1 VSVAASDWAFQA
13 LDWLIRKL
21 RVYLNGFRNRGIE
34 PKTRKDSQKVAGEK
48 YEPRALTTLA
58 LSMLSQY
65 ATLTF
70 H

>member
-1 VSVAASDWAFQA
+1 M
-13 LDWLIRKL
+13 RKL
-21 RVYLNGFRNRGIE
+21 RVYLNGFWKRGIE

-65 ATLTF
+65 ATLTLR
-70 H
+70 